1 MPQFGFVTSIS
12 KAGTAVRLTGK
23 MPVLQ
28 GTTMARVSLRVKVI
42 ILILGA
48 APLTLL
54 AATAVVQMQIS
65 EAVRAGWTAGA
76 VSSFR
81 TEIWLISGAATLI
94 LTALAGGAA
103 WLVTRPQRSGEGG
116 AGVALRTALLG
127 GNASREAFLEQE
139 HKRLRDQLFQQE
151 KMVLIGQI
159 AASVAHELN
168 TPLGTILLRSQLVL
182 RQHQDAEELSD
193 LKVIESEAQR
203 CRRIIDSLLSFSRRS
218 EGAMSE
224 TDMTSLI
231 EESLSI
237 VGRDLENKGVAVESH
252 HADEAATV
260 CVDPNQIQQVLL
272 NLVANAADAMPDGGT
287 LRISTRSLPERNM
300 LEIRVAD
307 TGSGMSPEVLQ
318 KAMSPFYTTKP
329 RGKGTGL
336 GLPICQRIVEEHQG
350 EIEIQSR
357 PGEGTVV
364 SVLLP
369 QVASKGSKNG

>member
-1 MPQFGFVTSIS
+1 MVP
-12 KAGTAVRLTGK
+12 
-23 MPVLQ
+23 
-28 GTTMARVSLRVKVI
+28 RVSRRVK
-42 ILILGA
+42 ILILSLA
-48 APLTLL
+48 LAFLTAL
-54 AATAVVQMQIS
+54 AATALVQVQIS
-65 EAVRAGWTAGA
+65 DAVRAGGA
-76 VSSFR
+76 AEALSSLR
-81 TEIWLISGAATLI
+81 TKTWLISGAAL
-94 LTALAGGAA
+94 LVMAVLAGVAA
-103 WLVTRPQRSGEGG
+103 WVLTRPQRVAEAACTNTKGCSGAMG
-116 AGVALRTALLG
+116 AALLG
-127 GNASREAFLEQE
+127 GNSARQAFLEQE

-182 RQHQDAEELSD
+182 RQHEGADELSD

-224 TDMTSLI
+224 TDMPSLI

-237 VGRDLENKGVAVESH
+237 VGKDLENKGVTVESH

-272 NLVANAADAMPDGGT
+272 NLVANAADAMPGGGT
-287 LRISTRSLPERNM
+287 LRISTRSLPERHM

-307 TGSGMSPEVLQ
+307 TGSGMSPDVLQ
-318 KAMSPFYTTKP
+318 KAMTPFYTTKP

-350 EIEIQSR
+350 KIDVNSR
-357 PGEGTVV
+357 SGEGTIV
-364 SVLLP
+364 SVRLP
-369 QVASKGSKNG
+369 QVSSRASRNG

>member
-1 MPQFGFVTSIS
+1 
-12 KAGTAVRLTGK
+12 
-23 MPVLQ
+23 
-28 GTTMARVSLRVKVI
+28 
-42 ILILGA
+42 
-48 APLTLL
+48 
-54 AATAVVQMQIS
+54 
-65 EAVRAGWTAGA
+65 
-76 VSSFR
+76 
-81 TEIWLISGAATLI
+81 
-94 LTALAGGAA
+94 
-103 WLVTRPQRSGEGG
+103 
-116 AGVALRTALLG
+116 
-127 GNASREAFLEQE
+127 
-139 HKRLRDQLFQQE
+139 
-151 KMVLIGQI
+151 
-159 AASVAHELN
+159 
-168 TPLGTILLRSQLVL
+168 VL
-182 RQHQDAEELSD
+182 RQHEDAEELSD

-237 VGRDLENKGVAVESH
+237 VGKDLENKGVTVESH
-252 HADEAATV
+252 YADEAATV

-272 NLVANAADAMPDGGT
+272 NLVANAADAMPGGGT
-287 LRISTRSLPERNM
+287 LRISTDLMPERHM

-357 PGEGTVV
+357 LGEGTTV
-364 SVLLP
+364 SVRLP
-369 QVASKGSKNG
+369 KIPSKANKNG